1 LETSDVDAVWGLVVH
16 PSNPGAGRLAAE
28 VVEWGRKNGV
38 AFHSCAG
45 FGVGATGVAL
55 VAEDRFADGLT
66 AVVVLGGDGTLLR
79 AASLVYEAQ
88 VPILGVNLGKIGFLT
103 ETEPEVVGEA
113 LDGVLGGRVRIEER
127 MSLEAT
133 VAGGRVPATA
143 RALNDVF
150 VGKAPGHL
158 IAGLRVFVDGAV
170 LDEYRADGLLVASP
184 TGSTAYAFSAGGPIL
199 SPRLEAI
206 LVTPVS
212 PHTVFRSSLVLSPQ
226 ETVAIEVTS
235 RGGALMLADGMER
248 GLLGRGDVVTVR
260 RGRHP
265 VRLIKTDG
273 LTFPN
278 LLCRKFGLPS
288 GGRGNPGGAR
298 SAGG

>member
-1 LETSDVDAVWGLVVH
+1 
-16 PSNPGAGRLAAE
+16 
-28 VVEWGRKNGV
+28 
-38 AFHSCAG
+38 
-45 FGVGATGVAL
+45 
-55 VAEDRFADGLT
+55 
-66 AVVVLGGDGTLLR
+66 
-79 AASLVYEAQ
+79 
-88 VPILGVNLGKIGFLT
+88 
-103 ETEPEVVGEA
+103 
-113 LDGVLGGRVRIEER
+113 
-127 MSLEAT
+127 
-133 VAGGRVPATA
+133 
-143 RALNDVF
+143 
-150 VGKAPGHL
+150 
-158 IAGLRVFVDGAV
+158 LRVFVDGAV

-298 SAGG
+298 SAGR